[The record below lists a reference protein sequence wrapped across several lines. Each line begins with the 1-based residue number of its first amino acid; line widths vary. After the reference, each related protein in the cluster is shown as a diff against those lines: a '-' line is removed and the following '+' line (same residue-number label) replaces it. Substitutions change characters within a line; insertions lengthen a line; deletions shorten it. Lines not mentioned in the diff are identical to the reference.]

1 MASEYKYPIKV
12 VSQMTSLSVHVIR
25 AWEKRYNVVEP
36 ERTETNRR
44 LYSETEIERLRL
56 LNNAVQNGY
65 SISRIAKLSSAEL
78 KIMLKDKSISQ
89 DSLRPNEDLLMEET
103 NFTSLIKSAI
113 EAINLYDDESLETIL
128 LKSTSQMSQPKLIE
142 HFIVPLV
149 YRIGELWNAGELRVA
164 NEHMASAVIRTF
176 LANQIENYSF
186 SENSPIIVCATP
198 RGQEHEFGA
207 LIAGLVA
214 ASSGWRVIYLGTN
227 LPIEEIAAVATSVD
241 VKAIALS
248 IVYPADDPKLKKDLF
263 HLQRILPQQIS
274 IIVGGRSA
282 NNYLDVLNKIGAII
296 VSETKRFRS
305 ELEAIRNNKFN

>member
-1 MASEYKYPIKV
+1 
-12 VSQMTSLSVHVIR
+12 
-25 AWEKRYNVVEP
+25 
-36 ERTETNRR
+36 
-44 LYSETEIERLRL
+44 
-56 LNNAVQNGY
+56 
-65 SISRIAKLSSAEL
+65 
-78 KIMLKDKSISQ
+78 MLKNKSISQ